1 MTRSLVYTLLLLG
14 MPMLAQPSQTS
25 NPVFPHPQVSPE
37 NTALTDQSEQPL
49 QNKADGN
56 ERIQRNLQ
64 SAFEGDPTLSGAQV
78 EAAVDDQNITLTGT
92 VESYLQHQ
100 RVLQLVSPY
109 FSYRTIV
116 DKVTVQ

>member
-1 MTRSLVYTLLLLG
+1 MTRKLVYTLLLLG
-14 MPMLAQPSQTS
+14 TPMLAQQSQTL
-25 NPVFPHPQVSPE
+25 NPILPNAQVSPQSSAE
-37 NTALTDQSEQPL
+37 TDRSVQPL
-49 QNKADGN
+49 QDKAAGN
-56 ERIQRNLQ
+56 ERIQSNLQ
-64 SAFEGDPTLSGAQV
+64 SAFDSDPSLSGAQV
-78 EAAVDDQNITLTGT
+78 EAAVDDQSITLTGT